1 MFLCKHKRYKVY
13 EPYYNTGGDFFVVG
27 KQLRNCQPFN
37 FAITWDTDQAIDIK
51 LEWSRWTNLLSKKL
65 ARIKK
70 LAFRRSLDR
79 FLLSFFRRHTFV
91 IDQTY
96 PTSVLVNLNIT
107 FPTEVNSDVEIFPI
121 SGSSCMLVH
130 FSFSSLP
137 HL

>member
-1 MFLCKHKRYKVY
+1 MFLWKHKQYKVY

-70 LAFRRSLDR
+70 
-79 FLLSFFRRHTFV
+79 
-91 IDQTY
+91 
-96 PTSVLVNLNIT
+96 
-107 FPTEVNSDVEIFPI
+107 
-121 SGSSCMLVH
+121 
-130 FSFSSLP
+130 
-137 HL
+137 